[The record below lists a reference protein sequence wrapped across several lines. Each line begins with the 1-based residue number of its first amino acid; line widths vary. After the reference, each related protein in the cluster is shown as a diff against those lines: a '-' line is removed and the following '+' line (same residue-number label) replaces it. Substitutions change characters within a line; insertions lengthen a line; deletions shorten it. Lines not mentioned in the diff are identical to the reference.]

1 MRLHDK
7 ESTHEI
13 EGIAPRL
20 VKLDRNG
27 GFRTPEAYF
36 DDLQQSIEHQT
47 LPAVFNAQRIS
58 ADAKSSYFD
67 ALESNILA
75 HIAAEG
81 NAERRTMHRLQ
92 RTRIVRFA
100 AFASG
105 IAATIALLWFVDTT
119 QNTACQSFE
128 CLLENAALSEADL
141 QALEVETWETALTNE
156 QTSLFTHLDD
166 DVIANYILEDD
177 DNEWMLSELMND

>member
-1 MRLHDK
+1 MLLNDK
-7 ESTHEI
+7 EPTHEI
-13 EGIAPRL
+13 ENIAPLL

-27 GFRTPEAYF
+27 GFRTPEGYF
-36 DDLQQSIEHQT
+36 EDLQHTIEHQT
-47 LPAVFNAQRIS
+47 LPAVFNEHRIP

-67 ALESNILA
+67 ALESNILKQV
-75 HIAAEG
+75 AAEG
-81 NAERRTMHRLQ
+81 RADDHTMRHLQ

-105 IAATIALLWFVDTT
+105 IAATIALLWFIDTT
-119 QNTACQSFE
+119 QNSPCQSFE
-128 CLLENAALSEADL
+128 CMLETAVLSEADL
-141 QALEVETWETALTNE
+141 QALEVDAWETDLTNE

-166 DVIANYILEDD
+166 DVIATYILEDD